1 MQNGIALGLFGILS
15 LYVFK
20 LSFAIPFCSTLFGVM
35 LLGSPILATFLTL
48 KFRNQLLEDA
58 SSFSFLSGFFHAFF
72 MGVYAS
78 IWVAVATFVYLQYF
92 DHGAI
97 FDAYERSLDTPE
109 MKIYLQQTG
118 LGEQIKQMTGAE
130 GAHGVAQL
138 MENIGSASYA
148 AMSIYFALFMG
159 PIISAIIGLIARRS

>member
-1 MQNGIALGLFGILS
+1 
-15 LYVFK
+15 
-20 LSFAIPFCSTLFGVM
+20 
-35 LLGSPILATFLTL
+35 
-48 KFRNQLLEDA
+48 
-58 SSFSFLSGFFHAFF
+58 

-97 FDAYERSLDTPE
+97 FAAYERSLDTPE

-118 LGEQIKQMTGAE
+118 LGEQIKQMTSAE